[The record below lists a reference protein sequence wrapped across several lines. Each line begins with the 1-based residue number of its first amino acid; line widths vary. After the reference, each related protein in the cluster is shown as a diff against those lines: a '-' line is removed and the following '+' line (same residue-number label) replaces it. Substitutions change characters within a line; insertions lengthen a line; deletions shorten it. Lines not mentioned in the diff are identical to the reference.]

1 MEMLLTTENN
11 HTEDGCVA
19 FEKLAEACIK
29 FQLFTPIC
37 STPLAHR
44 PYTNGYCGL

>member
-11 HTEDGCVA
+11 HAEDGCMG
-19 FEKLAEACIK
+19 FEDFAEASIK
-29 FQLFTPIC
+29 FQSFTPIC

-44 PYTNGYCGL
+44 PHTNGYCGL